1 MPTRVARGMVAA
13 ALVLAASSAVAQDGR
28 PGSRAPE
35 INFKTLEGKAVRLSE
50 FRGRPLVVTFWA
62 SWCDACRK
70 EFPAL
75 VAARE
80 RYREAGLEVLGVN
93 QRNQELRE
101 SDVRKFLAEVPV
113 NFPVILDKTGSTRRG
128 WGLIGLPTTA
138 FIDSAGVIRKIIFG
152 PLPEG
157 ELDRGVAT
165 ILTAAGAKVP
175 PG

>member
-1 MPTRVARGMVAA
+1 MARRILALA
-13 ALVLAASSAVAQDGR
+13 ALVLASSSVLAQGGR
-28 PGSRAPE
+28 PGNRAPE
-35 INFKTLEGKAVRLSE
+35 INFKTLDGKTIRLSE
-50 FRGRPLVVTFWA
+50 LRGHPVVVTFWA

-80 RYREAGLEVLGVN
+80 RHRESGLEVLAVN

-101 SDVRKFLAEVPV
+101 ADVRKFLAEFPV

-128 WGLIGLPTTA
+128 WGLLGLPTTA

-157 ELDRGVAT
+157 ELDRGLAT
-165 ILTAAGAKVP
+165 ILTVPAATVP

>member
-1 MPTRVARGMVAA
+1 MAAVA
-13 ALVLAASSAVAQDGR
+13 ALVLAATSASAQGGR
-28 PGSRAPE
+28 PGNRAPE
-35 INFKTLEGKAVRLSE
+35 INFKTLDGKTVRLSE
-50 FRGRPLVVTFWA
+50 LRGHPVVVTFWA
-62 SWCDACRK
+62 SWCDVCRK

-101 SDVRKFLAEVPV
+101 ADVRRFLEEVPV

-128 WGLIGLPTTA
+128 WGIIGLPTTA
-138 FIDSAGVIRKIIFG
+138 FIDSAGVIRKIVFG

-157 ELDRGVAT
+157 ELDRGLAA
-165 ILTAAGAKVP
+165 ILTVLAATVP
-175 PG
+175 PA